1 MGFILSKFRKK
12 KSTLEVLEQL
22 ELEIT
27 SISKFKA
34 STVVWQKKVVGY
46 LVTYSIVV
54 YLLLAMLVYFK
65 LFPAAVNRQEQLLL
79 LLPFL
84 VFPGLIWG
92 LRKFLTWWYHR
103 KVRRDDLKLER
114 LKEKKTK
121 ILDEVMEKETYRVA
135 KQILDKFGQAHPG
148 VRTAVPP
155 AGVVRQAAAA
165 GGGHSDQAQLRR
177 RAGPADLNTS
187 LPATASFTAR
197 PAKQNTSMAITNT
210 AVPAGQ
216 IVSPAG
222 RVGQGPGAPQG
233 PSGAGGAAAP
243 PLPPVRPPGAGVLS
257 RSAPG
262 PPLPRPVLPR
272 ERGYLDKFVEFLVGD
287 GPANRFALIC
297 RQCQSHN
304 GMALREEFEYVAY
317 RCCYCYYWN
326 PARKQRPVAPR
337 LPDQTSLTSA
347 TDSSGSDVSAASSA
361 AQSRRGSV
369 VRAGVDKVGEVE
381 EEDKV
386 AGEALNDPTD
396 DETGVD
402 SSDIEIVNK
411 DDVCD
416 GENELKI
423 SPVVE
428 DLVDKLD
435 DKSHLEKTVCENE
448 SNEDNSNN
456 MDVDE

>member
-1 MGFILSKFRKK
+1 MGFVLSKFRKK

-22 ELEIT
+22 ELDIDN
-27 SISKFKA
+27 ISKFKA

-65 LFPAAVNRQEQLLL
+65 LFPAAMTRQEQLLL

-92 LRKFLTWWYHR
+92 LRKLLTWWYHR
-103 KVRRDDLKLER
+103 KVRRDDMKLEQ
-114 LKEKKTK
+114 LKEKKVK
-121 ILDEVMEKETYRVA
+121 ILDEVKEKETYKVA
-135 KQILDKFGQAHPG
+135 KQILDRFGQNQSG
-148 VRTAVPP
+148 VRPGAQL
-155 AGVVRQAAAA
+155 AGAGRQVAA
-165 GGGHSDQAQLRR
+165 GGGGHAGDDQLRR
-177 RAGPADLNTS
+177 RAAPAMNTS
-187 LPATASFTAR
+187 LPASASYTAST
-197 PAKQNTSMAITNT
+197 AKQNTSLAISNT
-210 AVPAGQ
+210 ARPGGRAH
-216 IVSPAG
+216 SPAG
-222 RVGQGPGAPQG
+222 RAGHGPGAPQG

-243 PLPPVRPPGAGVLS
+243 LLPPGRPAGAGGLS

-337 LPDQTSLTSA
+337 LPDQASLPSA
-347 TDSSGSDVSAASSA
+347 SDSSGSDVSAASSA
-361 AQSRRGSV
+361 VQSRREK
-369 VRAGVDKVGEVE
+369 DKGDRVTVTGEQLSDTTDIKADNEHINQGDDCEVE
-381 EEDKV
+381 NEVMITSGIEDM
-386 AGEALNDPTD
+386 GE
-396 DETGVD
+396 
-402 SSDIEIVNK
+402 
-411 DDVCD
+411 
-416 GENELKI
+416 
-423 SPVVE
+423 
-428 DLVDKLD
+428 KLD
-435 DKSHLEKTVCENE
+435 VKHTVEKAEYEIKEGGDEC
-448 SNEDNSNN
+448 NN
-456 MDVDE
+456 MEVE